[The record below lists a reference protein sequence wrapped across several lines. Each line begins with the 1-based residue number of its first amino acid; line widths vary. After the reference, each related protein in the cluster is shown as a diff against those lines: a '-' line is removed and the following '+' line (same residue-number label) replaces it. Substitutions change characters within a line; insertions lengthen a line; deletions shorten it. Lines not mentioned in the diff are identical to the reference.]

1 LDAEGE
7 NRAQALLH
15 YYRGTKLERAGNVD
29 GALEAYETALRFAPS
44 HLPLAEKAS
53 ELAGQYGNPARGLAI
68 LERAHE
74 LNPSSPRSFILL
86 SQYLSTYH
94 ENRREHVERSL
105 SVMQEAVKRFP
116 ANPEVHERLIILHMM
131 RRDQPAAEAVLA
143 EALKSDVTDPE
154 YWLEMAR
161 VAQRLHPPS
170 EDQVSPEVNQIY
182 EKALANCGGDL
193 EIQTQVAD
201 HFRITR
207 QLDRAV
213 ELYKQIIAEHPE
225 ALTVRERLAGVY
237 GLQEDL
243 DKVLA
248 TLLEL
253 ERINPYRLETQ
264 KSIARIFF
272 EQARKFEEAQQRDD
286 AKGAYANS
294 VTHYLK
300 SFRIAKGEVGEYI
313 LVAEMQ
319 QYAGQSNDAVA
330 LLQRARFHYPDEI
343 PLAIALAESF
353 SAAKR
358 YPEAIE
364 TFKTAEKI
372 SLDLRPDL
380 LDDRFYFSYG
390 AAVERNKQYDEAAN
404 LFRKSIDLAP
414 VDADPQRQA
423 RALNYLGYMWL
434 EQSRNL
440 KEAGELI
447 LRANDLMPDEGA
459 FVDSLGWYYFLVKDY
474 PKALIYTLKAGSL
487 MDLNDPENAVVLDHI
502 GQSYFQL
509 GHRDE
514 ALKYLE
520 KAAAMDPKNPEFSKR
535 IQEFRAGP
543 VPSQVPL
550 DFLPVPTPEDAPV
563 APKAPPRTAA

>member
-1 LDAEGE
+1 
-7 NRAQALLH
+7 
-15 YYRGTKLERAGNVD
+15 
-29 GALEAYETALRFAPS
+29 
-44 HLPLAEKAS
+44 
-53 ELAGQYGNPARGLAI
+53 
-68 LERAHE
+68 
-74 LNPSSPRSFILL
+74 
-86 SQYLSTYH
+86 
-94 ENRREHVERSL
+94 
-105 SVMQEAVKRFP
+105 
-116 ANPEVHERLIILHMM
+116 
-131 RRDQPAAEAVLA
+131 
-143 EALKSDVTDPE
+143 
-154 YWLEMAR
+154 
-161 VAQRLHPPS
+161 
-170 EDQVSPEVNQIY
+170 
-182 EKALANCGGDL
+182 
-193 EIQTQVAD
+193 
-201 HFRITR
+201 
-207 QLDRAV
+207 
-213 ELYKQIIAEHPE
+213 
-225 ALTVRERLAGVY
+225 LTVRERLAGVY